1 MKRWIGS
8 LAVGSALIALT
19 PLAAQARVAEVGWWT
34 RNPAASAPADG
45 LQVANG
51 LDGPLSV
58 AAVRAGDGSGSVT
71 SAKLTLKEA
80 DGSVNAAGASLQACP
95 AAGTFEAK
103 ANGAFADA
111 PKADCAAGKVALQRD
126 AATGTWTAEVGPLL
140 PTGTSA
146 ISIVPAGAAVF
157 QVNFTKPG
165 LDVQTSTSAGGGLAA
180 SDTFNTN
187 EFTSS
192 GSSSDTSSSSSTSS
206 GSSRFDSGSFDSG
219 TTTFTP
225 SGPTFTAPNETLLA
239 PAAGTDSAIATDAA
253 DAAGADATGDASATE
268 VAATPSFTRR
278 AAALADAQTGG
289 NRGAKFAGFLL
300 VSAIIGTAAGFG
312 RHRMSAR
319 LSS

>member
-45 LQVANG
+45 IQVANG

-146 ISIVPAGAAVF
+146 ISIVPAGTAVF

-165 LDVQTSTSAGGGLAA
+165 LDVQTSSSAGGGLAA

-192 GSSSDTSSSSSTSS
+192 GSSSDTSSSVSSTSS
-206 GSSRFDSGSFDSG
+206 GSSSFDSGSFDSG

-225 SGPTFTAPNETLLA
+225 SGSTFTAPNETLFA
-239 PAAGTDSAIATDAA
+239 PAAGTDAAAATDGPG
-253 DAAGADATGDASATE
+253 DVATGDGSSAIET
-268 VAATPSFTRR
+268 AAGPSFTRR
-278 AAALADAQTGG
+278 TAALADAQTGG